1 MLFSLL
7 SQEAMNILGSALSL
21 VIITLGITSI
31 LKIRQI
37 QRLNKTV
44 AYLKKSLDELD
55 EQAKLI
61 VRTDLELNKTQEEL
75 DKKINGLYALQRISQ
90 DVSKTLDQNAIFQR
104 ISREHIQQIGFQKTL
119 VFTKNQQGKLH
130 IRHQV
135 GFDEEQIQ
143 HIENKFTWAGIYDML
158 KEKSITLSSASP
170 SQEMRQAIQSIAAA
184 TNLDSFIIAPLSKK
198 EGLFGFI
205 LLAHASGETAL
216 TVTEGDE
223 ELVAILASQISQAL
237 ENAELFEAAYSQ
249 HQELEIKVEERTKE
263 LSGALNEIKLV
274 NQRKTD
280 FVSAVSHELR
290 TPLTSIK
297 GYASIL
303 LAGKLGT
310 VPEEVRQRLEKIN
323 IHSNELT
330 HMVNN
335 LLDIAR
341 IESGKIALKLEPLD
355 ILSSAAYALDLL
367 SPQVKEKSIQARID
381 IPQGLSPALGD
392 QSQISRVFIN
402 LIGNAIKFVP
412 AEGGCISINAFES
425 GQVIQ
430 VNVADN
436 GIGMSQNDTEHIFD
450 EFYRADNAINQKVK
464 GTGLGLTL
472 VKNIIQAHQG
482 KIWVESKLNQGSTFS
497 FTLPR
502 CKT

>member
-1 MLFSLL
+1 MPFSLL
-7 SQEAMNILGSALSL
+7 SQEALNILGAALSL
-21 VIITLGITSI
+21 AIITLGITSI

-44 AYLKKSLDELD
+44 AYLKKSLEEID

-104 ISREHIQQIGFQKTL
+104 ISEEHIRQIGFQKTL
-119 VFTKNQQGKLH
+119 VFTRNQQGKMH

-143 HIENKFTWAGIYDML
+143 NIENKFTWAGLYDML

-184 TNLDSFIIAPLSKK
+184 THLDSFIIAPLSKK

-205 LLAHASGETAL
+205 LLAHTSGETAL
-216 TVTEGDE
+216 TEGDE
-223 ELVAILASQISQAL
+223 ELVAILAAQISQAL
-237 ENAELFEAAYSQ
+237 ENAELFEAVYSQ
-249 HQELEIKVEERTKE
+249 HQVLERKVEERTKE

-303 LAGKLGT
+303 LTGKLGI
-310 VPEEVRQRLEKIN
+310 VPEEVKQRLEKIN

-341 IESGKIALKLEPLD
+341 IESGKIALKFEPLD
-355 ILSSAAYALDLL
+355 ILSTAASALDLL
-367 SPQVKEKSIQARID
+367 SPQIKEKSIQARVD

-392 QSQISRVFIN
+392 RSQVSRVFIN

-412 AEGGCISINAFES
+412 AAGGGISISAFES

-436 GIGMSQNDTEHIFD
+436 GIGMSQDDTEHIFD
-450 EFYRADNAINQKVK
+450 EFYRVDNAINQKVK

>member
-1 MLFSLL
+1 MPFSLL
-7 SQEAMNILGSALSL
+7 SQEAMNIFGAAICL
-21 VIITLGITSI
+21 VIASLGTITI
-31 LKIRQI
+31 LKMRQI
-37 QRLNKTV
+37 QRMNKTV

-90 DVSKTLDQNAIFQR
+90 DISKTLDQNAIFQR
-104 ISREHIQQIGFQKTL
+104 ISQEHIRQIGFQKTL

-143 HIENKFTWAGIYDML
+143 HIESKFTWPGLYDML

-170 SQEMRQAIQSIAAA
+170 NQEMRQVIQAITAA
-184 TNLDSFIIAPLSKK
+184 THLDSFIIAPLSKK

-249 HQELEIKVEERTKE
+249 HQELERKVEERTKE

-303 LAGKLGT
+303 LAGKLGI

-355 ILSSAAYALDLL
+355 ILSASAYALDLL
-367 SPQVKEKSIQARID
+367 SPQIKEKSIQARVD

-392 QSQISRVFIN
+392 QSQVSRVFIN

-412 AEGGCISINAFES
+412 AEGGSIGISAFES

-430 VNVADN
+430 INVVDN

-482 KIWVESKLNQGSTFS
+482 KIWVESKLNQGSAFS